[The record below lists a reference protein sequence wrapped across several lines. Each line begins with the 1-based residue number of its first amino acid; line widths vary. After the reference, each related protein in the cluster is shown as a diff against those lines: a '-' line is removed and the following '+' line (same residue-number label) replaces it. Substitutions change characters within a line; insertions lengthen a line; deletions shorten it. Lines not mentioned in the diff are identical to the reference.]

1 MRIKFDPPPREKRR
15 KKKSKKKGKEEPQQ
29 RRSDQRDRWASHT
42 LWLASI
48 ITHATSN

>member
-1 MRIKFDPPPREKRR
+1 MRIKFDPPPREKKEKRNL
-15 KKKSKKKGKEEPQQ
+15 KKGKEEPQQ